1 MRIRLKIE
9 FNILYFNLFLLLNQE
24 QFLTMATGPLSN
36 AYRAKGFSN
45 NDLINQLKDF
55 GIIQSANVEEAMRK
69 TDRGFYVHDISEAYL
84 DTPISIGWNAT
95 ISAPHM
101 HAHCLELLK
110 DHLKPGA
117 KVLDVG
123 SGSGYLSACMARMV
137 GKEGKVV
144 GIDVIEP
151 LVAWSIENCKKDEP
165 ELLSKGIITL
175 KVGDGWKG
183 DNDNSPFDCIHVGAA
198 AESVPKALLE
208 QLKKG
213 GRMVIPVGD
222 TLQYLYQIDKKEDGT
237 IEEQRI
243 TGVRYVPLVK
253 NLKKEL

>member
-1 MRIRLKIE
+1 MKNSLITEYI
-9 FNILYFNLFLLLNQE
+9 FSIIFHILILGQI
-24 QFLTMATGPLSN
+24 LTMATGSFSN
-36 AYRAKGFSN
+36 AYRAKGSNN
-45 NDLINQLKDF
+45 NDLINQLKEF
-55 GIIQSANVEEAMRK
+55 GIIKSAQVEEAMRK
-69 TDRGFYVHDISEAYL
+69 TDRGFYVQDKSEAYL
-84 DTPISIGWNAT
+84 DTPLSIGWNAT

-101 HAHCLELLK
+101 HAYCLELLK

-117 KVLDVG
+117 KALDVG

-137 GKEGKVV
+137 GTEGKIV

-183 DNDNSPFDCIHVGAA
+183 DNNNAPFDCIHVGAA
-198 AESVPKALLE
+198 AESIPKALVE

-222 TLQYLYQIDKKEDGT
+222 TSQYLYQIDKKEDGT
-237 IEEQRI
+237 LEEKRI